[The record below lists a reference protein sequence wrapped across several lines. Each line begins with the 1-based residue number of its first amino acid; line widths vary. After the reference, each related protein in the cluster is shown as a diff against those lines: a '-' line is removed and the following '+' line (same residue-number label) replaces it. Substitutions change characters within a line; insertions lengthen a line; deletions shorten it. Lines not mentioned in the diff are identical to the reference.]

1 MSNLNK
7 HVKSDKVKWIIT
19 GIVLVLI
26 LAILGGVLAAVL
38 TEINPKDWFTK
49 DESEGDDSISPTVTA
64 SYTPIELGDF
74 VDRIYFN
81 KDFDVKSL
89 FPGNV
94 NEVCSITLLSS
105 VYDDMVSSG
114 PSSSRMKSVIVGH
127 PSLATETN
135 DAAADTVGI
144 YYLYPNEY
152 QVIYLSAACS
162 MDGVEYEAGWQIEG
176 DYLEISTP
184 VEYSEDMYNDADG
197 LTIIGGSFSCEVRQL
212 YGQNIFKYFI
222 SADGIFAD
230 AIVDEYVPVEEGD
243 VVRKLYF
250 NTELDLKEFVSESFD
265 IFGFASFSPAIYLD
279 GDVVRLMCMPVG
291 LLLADVESFEDFN
304 AIKDE
309 IAFVAVITGEVKVLY
324 SSCTFESAEYG
335 TVEVPGWQVD
345 SLDLVEVYG
354 KGAIVG
360 SIDNTQPVTGANI
373 FKYFVSQSEVFA
385 DSVIRK

>member
-1 MSNLNK
+1 MSNLK
-7 HVKSDKVKWIIT
+7 QHVKSDKVKWIIT

-184 VEYSEDMYNDADG
+184 VEYIEDLFNDADG
-197 LTIIGGSFSCEVRQL
+197 LTIIGGSFSCEVRQI

-265 IFGFASFSPAIYLD
+265 IFGFASFSPTICLD
-279 GDVVRLMCMPVG
+279 GDRVRLMCLPIGV
-291 LLLADVESFEDFN
+291 LLDDVESFEDFN

-309 IAFVAVITGEVKVLY
+309 IAFLAVITGEVKVLY
-324 SSCTFESAEYG
+324 SSCSFESAQYG
-335 TVEVPGWQVD
+335 TVKEAGWQVD
-345 SLDLVEVYG
+345 SLDIVEIYG
-354 KGAIVG
+354 KGAIVA
-360 SIDNTQPVTGANI
+360 SIDNKVSAVTGANI

-385 DSVIRK
+385 D